1 MTVPADEHRPQRT
14 PTSAFGHGSIVADG
28 WILGVAAIVIA
39 VIAAVASI
47 AAAVVA
53 GLFAMASRRFE
64 ARLARANQVS
74 EPKRE
79 MYVPLVDMLE
89 RMFTSD
95 DPPNEEELAHKKRFD
110 TWVNVYGSAGAVRAY
125 SRFMQALPAQP
136 PGDVQ
141 FRLYADFLIEVRR
154 EMGDLSGDVDRLQI
168 LGPRMANLSDKRA
181 LTDPDLDA
189 VCRRAGWTPPWK
201 S

>member
-1 MTVPADEHRPQRT
+1 M
-14 PTSAFGHGSIVADG
+14 S
-28 WILGVAAIVIA
+28 AIVVA
-39 VIAAVASI
+39 VIAAVASV

-53 GLFAMASRRFE
+53 GRFAMASRRFE
-64 ARLARANQVS
+64 ARLQRVGQVS
-74 EPKRE
+74 EHKRE

-95 DPPNEEELAHKKRFD
+95 DPPTVDELAHKRHFD
-110 TWVNVYGSAGAVRAY
+110 TWVNVYGSDGAVRAY

-141 FRLYADFLIEVRR
+141 FRLYADFLLEVRKD
-154 EMGDLSGDVDRLQI
+154 MGDPSSSVDRLQI
-168 LGPRMANLSDKRA
+168 LGPRLADLKDRSS

-189 VCRRAGWTPPWK
+189 VCERAGWTPPWHE
-201 S
+201 

>member
-1 MTVPADEHRPQRT
+1 M
-14 PTSAFGHGSIVADG
+14 SAV
-28 WILGVAAIVIA
+28 VVA

-53 GLFAMASRRFE
+53 GMFALASRRFE
-64 ARLARANQVS
+64 ARLQRVNQVS
-74 EPKRE
+74 EHKRD

-95 DPPNEEELAHKKRFD
+95 EVPTAEELAHKRRFD

-136 PGDVQ
+136 PGDIQ
-141 FRLYADFLIEVRR
+141 FRLYADFLLEVRK
-154 EMGDLSGDVDRLQI
+154 EMGDPSTDVDRLQI
-168 LGPRMANLSDKRA
+168 LGPRLANLADRRSM
-181 LTDPDLDA
+181 TDSLDA
-189 VCRRAGWTPPWK
+189 VCRRAGWTPPWHT
-201 S
+201 